1 MSSTAVLARSAP
13 EAALRAQL
21 PAAIATAAIAPPLAW
36 LLWLSGSVSPA
47 AALGCMALF
56 AFVVVSAGSLL
67 LRAAGAGDM
76 PAPAAWVL
84 GIFATALAVYGLCAL
99 LAWNAAS
106 AFALWSVA
114 VVLAALRWRSDP
126 SPRRLGAAEL
136 VGLLAC
142 GAATLMWCG
151 HVAGAAQRAAR
162 GEPLFAWVDF
172 LIHAGVIAQFGGPLA
187 VGRGAIEL
195 VDFPLFPYHYASYTL
210 AAAFAVPLDLPGLPL
225 SSALWLPLGFFTL
238 CAGAYA
244 LGDSLAGRTGGIA
257 ALGALALVP
266 DPASYGLHGFHWT
279 VLALPGSTYAVGIC
293 LLAIAFLRRW
303 SPGGRWAPLA
313 AAGILVAGT
322 AFFRIHVFALALPA
336 MLVTA
341 AMALPVVQRRKL
353 VFACAGLA
361 ALAAFVVAFY
371 ALVPDAVPALE
382 IALDILLGD
391 QMGPTAY
398 AMSYPRLAA
407 IHGQAF
413 AMSAGLLV
421 WLAACLGVLAVLYP
435 LSAWLV
441 RRVRGPQ
448 GLEVEPAAF
457 LACYL
462 LLLVTAPR
470 PFHGDATEFTQ
481 RPYVLLYAVF
491 AIWTACNLVS
501 ALAGGRAR
509 DARHPW
515 LALLAAG
522 GLALCLVWPH
532 APALG
537 SQPRFKSGWHYY
549 ELRFEEGLPQ
559 AAAFLRANAR
569 PGDVFAA
576 RGVTLAWGATD
587 IALDVIALTAM
598 PAYLSRPYIHIA
610 LGGDREQVVRQR
622 YAALARVAREE
633 EAAAAARRLREL
645 GIRWYVVTGGYG
657 PRWDPQLRRAAFVS
671 GKVAVYSSEAP

>member
-1 MSSTAVLARSAP
+1 MSSTAAAPRLAVDAS
-13 EAALRAQL
+13 LRAQL

-47 AALGCMALF
+47 AALGAMALF
-56 AFVVVSAGSLL
+56 VFVVVSAGCLL

-76 PAPAAWVL
+76 PAPAAWTL
-84 GIFATALAVYGLCAL
+84 GIFASALAVYGLCTL
-99 LAWNAAS
+99 LAWTAAS

-114 VVLAALRWRSDP
+114 VVLAALGWHGDP
-126 SPRRLGAAEL
+126 SPRRPGAAEL

-142 GAATLMWCG
+142 GVATLMWCG
-151 HVAGAAQRAAR
+151 HAAGAAQRAAR

-172 LIHAGVIAQFGGPLA
+172 LIHAGVISQFGDPLA
-187 VGRGAIEL
+187 AGRGSIEL
-195 VDFPLFPYHYASYTL
+195 VDFPLLPYHYASYAL

-244 LGDSLAGRTGGIA
+244 LGDSLAGRAGGIA

-266 DPASYGLHGFHWT
+266 DPASYGLQGFHWT
-279 VLALPGSTYAVGIC
+279 MLALPGSTYAVGIC

-303 SPGGRWAPLA
+303 SPGGRWSPAI

-322 AFFRIHVFALALPA
+322 VFFRIHVFALALPS
-336 MLVTA
+336 MLVIA

-371 ALVPDAVPALE
+371 ALVPNAVPAME
-382 IALDILLGD
+382 IALDALLSD
-391 QMGPTAY
+391 QLGPTAF
-398 AMSYPRLAA
+398 AMSYGRLAA
-407 IHGQAF
+407 SHGQAF
-413 AMSAGLLV
+413 ATAAGLLV

-448 GLEVEPAAF
+448 GPEVEPAAF
-457 LACYL
+457 FACYL
-462 LLLVTAPR
+462 LLLAAAPK
-470 PFHGDATEFTQ
+470 PFHGDATELTQ
-481 RPYVLLYAVF
+481 RPYVLLYAVI
-491 AIWTACNLVS
+491 AIWTACNLVR
-501 ALAGGRAR
+501 ALAGGEAP
-509 DARHPW
+509 DARRPW

-522 GLALCLVWPH
+522 GLASCLLWSH
-532 APALG
+532 ARTLG
-537 SQPRFKSGWHYY
+537 SEPRFKWGWQYY
-549 ELRFEEGLPQ
+549 ALRFEEGLPQ
-559 AAAFLRANAR
+559 AADFLRANAR

-576 RGVTLAWGATD
+576 RDVTFAWGASDVAT
-587 IALDVIALTAM
+587 DVIALTAM
-598 PAYLSRPYIHIA
+598 PAYLSRAFTHGT
-610 LGGDREQVVRQR
+610 LGGDREQTVRRR
-622 YAALARVAREE
+622 YAALARVARED